1 MGIYIKNFIPR
12 NPFNLI
18 WPVLGVSILGSAFL
32 NAVQSLLRYGSISR
46 DLLVMGTVDAIIVS
60 GVVGYIVID
69 LIVTQRKEREG
80 ELAKLLI
87 TDELTRL
94 HNRRG
99 FYLLADHLVKMADR
113 MKTPVDILY
122 VDLDRLKWI
131 NDTFG
136 HEEGD
141 TVLVSVAAI
150 LKKMFR
156 NPDIIARMGGDE
168 FVVMPAGASESGI
181 NVIRERMEKAFQKHN
196 EMHGAAYTIS
206 VSMGFS
212 RYDPALPCSID
223 ELLKQADESMY
234 KEKKIKQTARRQP
247 TPMRIERKDRSRGIH
262 G

>member
-1 MGIYIKNFIPR
+1 MSIHIKDFIPK
-12 NPFNLI
+12 NPINFV
-18 WPVLGVSILGSAFL
+18 WPVLGASILGSAFL
-32 NAVQSLLRYGSISR
+32 NAVQSLVRYGSISR

-60 GVVGYIVID
+60 GIVSYVVID
-69 LIVTQRKEREG
+69 LIVTQRKEKEN

-87 TDELTRL
+87 TDELTQL

-99 FYLLADHLVKMADR
+99 FYLLADQMVKVADR
-113 MKTPVDILY
+113 MKTPVDIMY

-141 TVLVSVAAI
+141 NVLVSVAAI

-156 NPDIIARMGGDE
+156 NSDIIARMGGDE
-168 FVVMPAGASESGI
+168 FVVMPAGASKSGTP
-181 NVIRERMEKAFQKHN
+181 VIRERVEKAFQKHN
-196 EMHGAAYTIS
+196 ETAGDPYTIS

-212 RYDPALPCSID
+212 RYDPASPCSLD

-234 KEKKIKQTARRQP
+234 RDKKIKYAARQP
-247 TPMRIERKDRSRGIH
+247 ELIE
-262 G
+262 

>member
-1 MGIYIKNFIPR
+1 MGIHIKDFIPR
-12 NPFNLI
+12 NPFRLI

-32 NAVQSLLRYGSISR
+32 NAVQSLLRYGSVSR
-46 DLLVMGTVDAIIVS
+46 DLLVMGTIDAIVIS

-69 LIVTQRKEREG
+69 LVVTQRKEKEN
-80 ELAKLLI
+80 ELAELLI
-87 TDELTRL
+87 TDELTQL

-99 FYLLADHLVKMADR
+99 FYLLADQLVKMADR
-113 MKTPVDILY
+113 VKTPVDIMY

-141 TVLVSVAAI
+141 RVLVSVAAV
-150 LKKMFR
+150 LRKMFR
-156 NPDIIARMGGDE
+156 NSDVIARMGGDE
-168 FVVMPAGASESGI
+168 FVVMPVGASGYGT
-181 NVIRERMEKAFQKHN
+181 NVIRERMEKAFQKQN

-212 RYDPALPCSID
+212 RYDPASPLSLD

-247 TPMRIERKDRSRGIH
+247 TPMRIDRKDRNRGIH